1 MALLSVTDG
10 FQTDDEGNVSLS
22 QQQMKTIDDR
32 LQELEEKDKTNA
44 KAVSEAGKAVK
55 ELKDQLAKAQNES
68 KEKDAQI
75 AALKGSA
82 GTTTDD
88 NPANSEESFTAQEVF
103 NLIKDV

>member
-1 MALLSVTDG
+1 MALLNATDG
-10 FQTDDEGNVSLS
+10 FATNEDGNITLT
-22 QQQMKTIDDR
+22 QEQMKSIDDR

-44 KAVSEAGKAVK
+44 KAVSEASKAVK

-68 KEKDAQI
+68 KDKDAQI

-88 NPANSEESFTAQEVF
+88 NPANSEESFTAQDVF